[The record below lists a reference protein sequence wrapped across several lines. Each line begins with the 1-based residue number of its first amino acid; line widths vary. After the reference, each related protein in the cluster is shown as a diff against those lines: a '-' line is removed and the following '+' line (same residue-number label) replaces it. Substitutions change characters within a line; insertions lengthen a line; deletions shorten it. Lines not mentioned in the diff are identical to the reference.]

1 MTVHHVI
8 ALALAVVLVGLCI
21 VTGNKCGEHM
31 KDILYFAG
39 TIATATFAHAQ
50 GAKKGAAK
58 KKKPKSEPPKEAHAA

>member
-21 VTGNKCGEHM
+21 LAGQHCGEHM

-50 GAKKGAAK
+50 GQKKSVT
-58 KKKPKSEPPKEAHAA
+58 KKKPKPPVGDASK